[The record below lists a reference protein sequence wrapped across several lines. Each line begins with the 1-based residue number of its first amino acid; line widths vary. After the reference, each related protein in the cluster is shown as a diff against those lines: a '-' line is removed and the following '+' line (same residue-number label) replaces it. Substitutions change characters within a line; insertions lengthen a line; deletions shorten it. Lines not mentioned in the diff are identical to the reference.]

1 MSEGKGIVFL
11 GPVKNGSSIANS
23 KRSLSLAARCG
34 MANQHPEKAKE
45 YANLKMKLQTQF
57 KQDRDAYTEAKGEF
71 ILQCVKTMRFLA
83 G

>member
-1 MSEGKGIVFL
+1 MFRIAMHHQRLKKFL
-11 GPVKNGSSIANS
+11 E
-23 KRSLSLAARCG
+23 RST
-34 MANQHPEKAKE
+34 
-45 YANLKMKLQTQF
+45 NLKMKLQTQF

>member
-1 MSEGKGIVFL
+1 
-11 GPVKNGSSIANS
+11 
-23 KRSLSLAARCG
+23 LAARCG
-34 MANQHPEKAKE
+34 MVNQHPEKAKE